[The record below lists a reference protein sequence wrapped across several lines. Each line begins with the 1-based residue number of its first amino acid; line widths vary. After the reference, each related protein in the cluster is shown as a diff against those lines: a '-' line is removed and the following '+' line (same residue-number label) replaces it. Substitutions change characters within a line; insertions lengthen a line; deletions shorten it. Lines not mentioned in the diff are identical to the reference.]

1 MVAFI
6 SGQFVVY
13 FDLNSHIYSRAVVLS
28 LLVIIAHLGCLSL
41 SLVAH

>member
-13 FDLNSHIYSRAVVLS
+13 FDLNSHIYFRAVFLDY
-28 LLVIIAHLGCLSL
+28 LVIMAHLGCLSL
-41 SLVAH
+41 FFVPH

>member
-13 FDLNSHIYSRAVVLS
+13 FDLNSHIYSRALF
-28 LLVIIAHLGCLSL
+28 LDRLVIMAHLGCLSL
-41 SLVAH
+41 SFVAH